1 MNDESMELVR
11 TSFPVTGQ
19 PIRVVMINDEPW
31 FVTADVCAVL
41 QRTNP
46 SWASR
51 ILSPEDTRTVD
62 MRSVCLT
69 SSEAYGVPAG
79 QKASV
84 RGNPYLNVISE
95 AGLYLLIMRSK
106 KPSARGF
113 QQWVTADL
121 LPSIRR
127 GDTDVPR
134 QQQRMAETLA
144 DAIGQQVHIV
154 AEVQQDDGPD
164 FHVRSDG
171 TVHCR
176 HGEMGFRM
184 PNRQE
189 DSGPPFG
196 GYFHCLSYERVGIRG
211 GKAIPRCEKLK
222 LVDLV
227 RRLNA
232 RPPAPEP
239 SLGGT
244 VHGEVGPF
252 RFTTGPDEFVDLM
265 RRSGLL

>member
-1 MNDESMELVR
+1 MNNESMELVR

-19 PIRVVMINDEPW
+19 PIRVVMIDGEPW
-31 FVTADVCAVL
+31 FVTADICK
-41 QRTNP
+41 
-46 SWASR
+46 
-51 ILSPEDTRTVD
+51 IL
-62 MRSVCLT
+62 
-69 SSEAYGVPAG
+69 G
-79 QKASV
+79 
-84 RGNPYLNVISE
+84 RGNPTKANKLLTPEQYRTVSLTLIRRQGGGVSAGEEPSPRGYPILNVVSE
-95 AGLYLLIMRSK
+95 SGLYTLIFRSDK
-106 KPSARGF
+106 VTAKPF
-113 QQWVTADL
+113 QTWVTADL

-127 GDTDVPR
+127 GDTDVLR
-134 QQQRMAETLA
+134 QQQRMAGTLA

-154 AEVQQDDGPD
+154 AEVQQDLGPD
-164 FHVRSDG
+164 FHIRSDG

-176 HGEMGFRM
+176 HGEMEFRV
-184 PNRQE
+184 PSRQD

-196 GYFHCLSYERVGIRG
+196 GYFQCLSFEHVGIRG

-239 SLGGT
+239 SLGGA

-252 RFTTGPDEFVDLM
+252 RFSTGPDEFVDLM